1 MPRGP
6 IALALPFALTDN
18 STAGPPADVLIVDV
32 VDECVDGCE
41 IADGLH
47 LLGNAMLTGFQLSFW
62 SWFNK

>member
-41 IADGLH
+41 IADD
-47 LLGNAMLTGFQLSFW
+47 ADLSGGIHT
-62 SWFNK
+62 